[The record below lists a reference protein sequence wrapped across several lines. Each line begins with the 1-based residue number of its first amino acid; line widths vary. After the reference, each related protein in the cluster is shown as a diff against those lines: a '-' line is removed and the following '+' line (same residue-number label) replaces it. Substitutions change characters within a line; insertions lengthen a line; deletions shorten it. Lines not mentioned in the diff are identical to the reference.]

1 MAAQE
6 KAGAKAPAIT
16 VHGLT
21 FTPNT
26 DYAESWEA
34 LELQMQ
40 LANVDE
46 DNFARMRIYFDL
58 LEGISGL
65 TIDEIVEAAGGR
77 KAPAT
82 KVVAIAAEIVE
93 ACIPKK

>member
-1 MAAQE
+1 MAATK

-26 DYAESWEA
+26 EYAESWEA

-40 LANVDE
+40 LADVDE
-46 DNFARMRIYFDL
+46 DNFARMRIYFEL

-65 TIDEIVEAAGGR
+65 SIDEIVEAAGGR

-82 KVVAIAAEIVE
+82 EVVKVAAEIIE
-93 ACIPKK
+93 ACTPKK